1 MAGLDPAIH
10 DLTYAVASKAWIT
23 GASPVM
29 TIVEVVMPNITSAF
43 SRFSFQTATSIHAS
57 IIAPAHDCTR

>member
-10 DLTYAVASKAWIT
+10 LSSVSQLKAWIT

-29 TIVEVVMPNITSAF
+29 TTECVDRSAVL
-43 SRFSFQTATSIHAS
+43 
-57 IIAPAHDCTR
+57 IAPLNR